1 MIGSLVEEN
10 RRKNHRRCI
19 RVHPIG
25 KDAELV
31 PRFLKRI
38 GPTNFSVS
46 TIWPGSYESPL
57 IPFSHPIQVTEP
69 IVKSPDSVY
78 RFLKTINSLDQAST
92 LRFSRLFQGFAGIP
106 WTSNGPPEFLR
117 RAGAV
122 DHETVK

>member
-78 RFLKTINSLDQAST
+78 S
-92 LRFSRLFQGFAGIP
+92 FAGIP